1 MPDDLDDLDAVLRR
15 TMASLDR
22 QTPEGYFDALPART
36 LARLDEPAAG
46 EPLEA
51 PKLDDVR
58 ELASETRARLS
69 AQRGALDDDVAAS
82 SAVWK
87 AVALP
92 VSSANDAAVRASAE
106 TAQPPTASQPAAAS
120 QPPTVPQPAAASQP
134 ATSQLGPAS
143 QPLLRARV
151 PANR

>member
-69 AQRGALDDDVAAS
+69 AQRGALDDDV
-82 SAVWK
+82 
-87 AVALP
+87 P

-120 QPPTVPQPAAASQP
+120 QPSTVPQSAAASQP
-134 ATSQLGPAS
+134 ATSQLG
-143 QPLLRARV
+143 
-151 PANR
+151 

>member
-36 LARLDEPAAG
+36 LARLDDPAAG
-46 EPLEA
+46 EPLA
-51 PKLDDVR
+51 AAKLDDVR

-69 AQRGALDDDVAAS
+69 AQRPDLDDEVAAS

-92 VSSANDAAVRASAE
+92 AASASDVAARASAE
-106 TAQPPTASQPAAAS
+106 TAQPGPASQPAASHPAIS
-120 QPPTVPQPAAASQP
+120 QPGPASQP
-134 ATSQLGPAS
+134 ATSQP
-143 QPLLRARV
+143 
-151 PANR
+151 